1 MYEFDEKEEYS
12 LIPTGE
18 YEVILEKAEIKT
30 AQSSGKPYI
39 NMKFRIRNDVEQ
51 PQQGRVIFESIFLG
65 KNSNQFDTKKLGAIM
80 NCAVGVWIAK
90 YSFADDD
97 EVVQYING
105 LAMRLTIELNGPD
118 DYHTEDYNQ
127 VKYCSYKQT
136 NVKAKTLGGVEE
148 MNAKFDG
155 IVEVIDDSDLPF

>member
-1 MYEFDEKEEYS
+1 MYEFEQKDEYS
-12 LIPTGE
+12 LIPSGE
-18 YEVILEKAEIKT
+18 YEVVLEKAEIKT
-30 AQSSGKPYI
+30 AQSSGRPYI
-39 NMKFRIRNDVEQ
+39 SMKFRIRNDVEQ
-51 PQQGRVIFESIFLG
+51 PQQGRLIFESIFLE
-65 KNSNQFDTKKLGAIM
+65 KTSNQFDKKKLGAIM
-80 NCAVGVWIAK
+80 RTQGPSGK

-118 DYHTEDYNQ
+118 DYHSEDYNQ
-127 VKYCSYKQT
+127 VKYCSYKPT